1 MLALSNELKSTSS
14 ESLTCPLLL
23 LAFSRFCLGLGLHH
37 VSQYAQYLWPKLRV
51 HVMFLIRFSFS
62 LVRTASMTMVWL
74 EQCTGVQ
81 ARKTLVEGSVILRRH
96 LVEGSRRPTFSELN
110 LDFTRYSTGHS
121 SFDPQWCRFVGRKKK
136 GQTGIEP
143 GAP

>member
-1 MLALSNELKSTSS
+1 MSPLPAFSNIGHSTPSRF
-14 ESLTCPLLL
+14 LPLLFGVGTPPRL
-23 LAFSRFCLGLGLHH
+23 SIRTN
-37 VSQYAQYLWPKLRV
+37 LWTKLRV

-62 LVRTASMTMVWL
+62 LVRTATMTMVWL

-96 LVEGSRRPTFSELN
+96 FMEGSRRPTFSELN